1 MTSRLVLV
9 GYRASGKSTVGRAAA
24 RRLGWRFVD
33 SDQRLESE
41 LGPIAAFFAAHGEA
55 EFRRRESACL
65 AALLAETGPQV
76 LATGGGI
83 VLVESNRTALRT
95 LSASGALIVYLH
107 ADADCLAARLRQDAG
122 GRPSLTGGS
131 VADEVPRILGVRE
144 PLYRQVAD
152 AVIDA
157 SLPRADVVAAVVE
170 LARPAT
176 DGAAVE
182 N

>member
-95 LSASGALIVYLH
+95 
-107 ADADCLAARLRQDAG
+107 
-122 GRPSLTGGS
+122 
-131 VADEVPRILGVRE
+131 
-144 PLYRQVAD
+144 
-152 AVIDA
+152 
-157 SLPRADVVAAVVE
+157 
-170 LARPAT
+170 
-176 DGAAVE
+176 
-182 N
+182 